1 MSEREGVRVEE
12 GVGVGVKVGDGVT
25 AGVSE
30 PVGVSDI
37 DRLRESE
44 REEETLGE
52 CVGVNWGERDPVEGF
67 DWECVEVVEPEGDR
81 ERVVKREGVG
91 AGETEVVEVW
101 EGKLRKR
108 SRRV

>member
-30 PVGVSDI
+30 PVGVSDF
-37 DRLRESE
+37 DRLWESE

-52 CVGVNWGERDPVEGF
+52 TPGESVRAGLKVR
-67 DWECVEVVEPEGDR
+67 VAVV
-81 ERVVKREGVG
+81 V
-91 AGETEVVEVW
+91 
-101 EGKLRKR
+101 
-108 SRRV
+108 